1 MAPPQPAGGGPL
13 LGESN
18 PEITKA
24 RDEFQK
30 NPKIARLVSSDRSYA
45 DRLRLKPSQKA
56 ANNAKDDDLKCVFFR
71 GLQGLYVQDGIED
84 ALRSVAQTTTA
95 ENARGAVMRD
105 AVHITRIGLTTQQGD
120 VQRMMLIWDKWIM
133 PRHITFDD
141 GTRMVYHSKRP
152 RADEEFERRN
162 APKEEGDKDVAV
174 GGVDSDDD
182 DMSQKYNQ
190 PTGEARPKGW
200 KEGKYQCFSLPA
212 YSNIGD
218 ITGLASTGGI
228 VLPDQLVQTMK
239 TADSRTNQLIY
250 HDVNQDAGHGWVV
263 YVNKKPYHKV
273 SPELMLALE
282 LTEGSHATHNQDK
295 EEVSVDPLNKGNPIE
310 TTRGEAKKLIEIA
323 NRFKKEGQFK
333 KRGAKDE
340 KGKERAAKLN
350 LKADTT
356 KMETAKTELVADI
369 TAVRVEKAVKSY
381 TEEMSE
387 IMPQQPQ
394 PSTPQSSNVFEQ
406 AQAVDQKDEA
416 LKDIALDVQLEAQAF
431 KRGAEIEDHEA
442 QPDGSFKKKK
452 EDKGKGPDPEIQA
465 AVEKVVQKVDHAA
478 SVVEDMDITK
488 SSNKEEVGAAIGEA
502 KAAAD
507 EEQDVRNKAYEAAIS
522 QKDADIATLNKNFAE
537 HTEANVLLQ
546 KKLDE
551 MGIAH
556 EAVAQENANYEF
568 QMKKMH
574 QKLAKSEKQMGQM
587 VAKPKETAS
596 DGMGIH
602 KAFAMFGDG
611 AHKVSQGDYTSSESM
626 AAIMAL
632 VFLFGVAMIGMN
644 YAKGGV

>member
-1 MAPPQPAGGGPL
+1 M
-13 LGESN
+13 
-18 PEITKA
+18 
-24 RDEFQK
+24 K
-30 NPKIARLVSSDRSYA
+30 N
-45 DRLRLKPSQKA
+45 
-56 ANNAKDDDLKCVFFR
+56 
-71 GLQGLYVQDGIED
+71 
-84 ALRSVAQTTTA
+84 
-95 ENARGAVMRD
+95 
-105 AVHITRIGLTTQQGD
+105 AVHITRIGLTIQEGD
-120 VQRMMLIWDKWIM
+120 LQRMMLIWDKFIM

-141 GTRMVYHSKRP
+141 GLRMVYQKKRT
-152 RADEEFERRN
+152 RADEENERHIVH
-162 APKEEGDKDVAV
+162 KEEGDKDVTT

-182 DMSQKYNQ
+182 DVSVMRQ
-190 PTGEARPKGW
+190 TTREARPKGW
-200 KEGKYQCFSLPA
+200 KEGKYQCFSVPA

-218 ITGLASTGGI
+218 ITGLASRGGI
-228 VLPDQLVQTMK
+228 VLPDHLVEKMK
-239 TADSRTNQLIY
+239 TEDLRTNQLIY

-263 YVNKKPYHKV
+263 YVNKKLYHKV
-273 SPELMLALE
+273 SPEMMLALKF
-282 LTEGSHATHNQDK
+282 TENSDIARHQEK
-295 EEVSVDPLNKGNPIE
+295 EEVKVDPLNTGNPIQ
-310 TTRGEAKKLIEIA
+310 TNYGELGQLQALA
-323 NRFKKEGQFK
+323 NKFKQTGQFK
-333 KRGAKDE
+333 KARDSTA
-340 KGKERAAKLN
+340 KERVAKIN
-350 LKADTT
+350 KKADET
-356 KMETAKTELVADI
+356 KMQTARTELVDDVS
-369 TAVRVEKAVKSY
+369 AVGVGPAVESYKA
-381 TEEMSE
+381 EMKE
-387 IMPQQPQ
+387 IVPPQPQ
-394 PSTPQSSNVFEQ
+394 LSTSQSSNVFEQ

>member
-45 DRLRLKPSQKA
+45 DRLRLKPDQKA

-84 ALRSVAQTTTA
+84 ALRSVAKTTTA
-95 ENARGAVMRD
+95 ETARGAVMRD

-141 GTRMVYHSKRP
+141 GTRMVYHSKRT

-162 APKEEGDKDVAV
+162 AQKEEGDKDVAV

-182 DMSQKYNQ
+182 DMSTKYNQ

-282 LTEGSHATHNQDK
+282 LTEGSHTTHNQDK
-295 EEVSVDPLNKGNPIE
+295 EEVSVDPLNTGNPIE

-350 LKADTT
+350 LKGDTT

-369 TAVRVEKAVKSY
+369 DAVGVKKAVKSY

-416 LKDIALDVQLEAQAF
+416 LKDIALDVQMEAKAF
-431 KRGAEIEDHEA
+431 AAGRDIEDHEA
-442 QPDGSFKKKK
+442 QPDGSFEKKK
-452 EDKGKGPDPEIQA
+452 EDAPDAEMKA
-465 AVEKVVQKVDHAA
+465 AVENVVQKADHAA
-478 SVVEDMDITK
+478 SVVEEMDITK
-488 SSNKEEVGAAIGEA
+488 SSDKAEVSAAIGEA
-502 KAAAD
+502 KAAAND
-507 EEQDVRNKAYEAAIS
+507 EQEVRNKAHEAAIS
-522 QKDADIATLNKNFAE
+522 EKDADIAALNKKFAE

-546 KKLDE
+546 QKLDE
-551 MGIAH
+551 MGVAH
-556 EAVAQENANYEF
+556 EAATQENTNYEYM
-568 QMKKMH
+568 MKKM
-574 QKLAKSEKQMGQM
+574 QTKLGKSEKQIGQM
-587 VAKPKETAS
+587 VAKPKEMAS

-602 KAFAMFGDG
+602 KAFGFIG
-611 AHKVSQGDYTSSESM
+611 AGLTSASQGDYTSSEST
-626 AAIMAL
+626 AAILAL

-644 YAKGGV
+644 YAKGGVV